1 MRRREFITAL
11 GSAAAWPLA
20 AHAQRLKNGRQ
31 RANLRRGAL
40 PSLKSISGA
49 PRGRSY

>member
-20 AHAQRLKNGRQ
+20 AHAQRLRT
-31 RANLRRGAL
+31 AASAL
-40 PSLKSISGA
+40 ICVAARFLP
-49 PRGRSY
+49 